1 MVPVTAAISTAKF
14 ALRKLSAA
22 APYEISAAHWANS
35 AGANARLSTTESAA
49 ADAHTPSRATDTHA
63 AATAVHTATAAAD
76 MHATSTTVH
85 ATSTT
90 VHATSTTVHTA
101 SPAAAPLGEG
111 RGCNC

>member
-1 MVPVTAAISTAKF
+1 VPVVIAAISTTKS

-22 APYEISAAHWANS
+22 APYEISGAHLANS
-35 AGANARLSTTESAA
+35 ASADARLSTAEPAA

-63 AATAVHTATAAAD
+63 AAAD
-76 MHATSTTVH
+76 MHATSAAATVH
-85 ATSTT
+85 TAS
-90 VHATSTTVHTA
+90 ATVHTA

>member
-1 MVPVTAAISTAKF
+1 VPVVIAAISTAKS

-22 APYEISAAHWANS
+22 APYEISGAHLANS
-35 AGANARLSTTESAA
+35 ASADARLSTAEPAA

-63 AATAVHTATAAAD
+63 AAAKVHATTAAAD
-76 MHATSTTVH
+76 MHATS
-85 ATSTT
+85 ATAHTAS
-90 VHATSTTVHTA
+90 ATVHTA